1 MGVRR
6 GGGEG
11 RGNECCRLPP
21 SARPPPLS
29 SCHQARPPHFPF
41 WPYKGSGKGSGRGPG
56 QSAEKQDFSLRS
68 LVRRL
73 VVTLWLSADG
83 PKTCPQPRAGCAR
96 RACNPAPKS
105 CFQGPPRAALACN
118 GTTTDTRVVVRNVP
132 HKLLRRSR
140 SLRLAFASGLNPR
153 SSRTGCSSFVCP
165 HRPLCSAV
173 RSMFILGLSKRRTK
187 ASPT

>member
-1 MGVRR
+1 MWWPSLLRPGAAASTSLSGPKREVEREVPAAQPERR
-6 GGGEG
+6 
-11 RGNECCRLPP
+11 
-21 SARPPPLS
+21 
-29 SCHQARPPHFPF
+29 QARLLP
-41 WPYKGSGKGSGRGPG
+41 
-56 QSAEKQDFSLRS
+56 RS
-68 LVRRL
+68 LVQSL

-153 SSRTGCSSFVCP
+153 SRRTGCSSFVCP
-165 HRPLCSAV
+165 HRPLCRAG

>member
-1 MGVRR
+1 MRDPLPHQPR
-6 GGGEG
+6 G
-11 RGNECCRLPP
+11 
-21 SARPPPLS
+21 
-29 SCHQARPPHFPF
+29 PHFPF

-56 QSAEKQDFSLRS
+56 QSAEKQDFSLRT

-105 CFQGPPRAALACN
+105 CFQGPPRVALACN
-118 GTTTDTRVVVRNVP
+118 GTTTDARVAVRNVP